1 MCLRPHTRLGP
12 AAESDPCDGSLP
24 LLGMGAPAH
33 GGYRQLAPLIFIEAL
48 SGRTGLALPE
58 TDYPAVNTLDGCADR
73 TSGE

>member
-1 MCLRPHTRLGP
+1 
-12 AAESDPCDGSLP
+12 
-24 LLGMGAPAH
+24 MGAPAH

-48 SGRTGLALPE
+48 SGLTGLSLPE